1 LDVTP
6 FEVYESYLDEE
17 YTNNR
22 AKRLMIKSS
31 ASVGPSVRQVAAGWS
46 GGLRSAWP
54 STLARRATCAVSQP
68 GRVTVATRNEAITA
82 AHTIDVATR
91 GERAASAARKRSFTK
106 SRKSN
111 GPRSRHLD

>member
-22 AKRLMIKSS
+22 AKRLLIKSS

-91 GERAASAARKRSFTK
+91 RGEGGQRGEEAVVHQVAEEQRPEEQA
-106 SRKSN
+106 
-111 GPRSRHLD
+111 P